1 MKKRLKEFK
10 KHCKGSLAI
19 MLAFA
24 LCVNGGG
31 LTKSTDKV
39 QAAESDNSKVWFTD
53 FEEGD
58 FTLNAYGNGITRDG
72 ANVYANTQAF
82 QYIQAEGKQWNNA
95 FNIRSVSGGAIDVSA
110 MTKIAFYVK
119 DTQGNNTVPVKL
131 IDSEGKTAETYTAA
145 AVKDSWTKLEVPL
158 SSFNGINKSSIT
170 EISIY
175 EWQNGTYYFDNIYF
189 EDDSGNKIMFQDFES
204 SNYINN
210 PGTNKLTNLDCHSG
224 GSSLLYQKAEDDWQ
238 GEERTVSVTTGKAD
252 GVDASGKEYLVFWI
266 KDTAGNNDPEVKL
279 IDTAGNES
287 AGVWTGHS
295 KAIHNEWKEIYV
307 PMSKFAKAGF
317 DSSKIAKIRMWEWNK
332 GDYYID
338 DIYFTNTLPP
348 SPPIADHDSGTYTES
363 FSLALTS
370 AETGGDIYYTLD
382 ETAPSQASA
391 RYTDPIA
398 ITAATV
404 VKAVYVKDG
413 ESSRAVTLNYQFV
426 LPDLPKKVFLQD
438 FEGTANVVNAEIVDT
453 QAFKG
458 TKSAKY
464 TVASSADP
472 TESNSFYAESNT
484 PVDTQNYTYLVFWLK
499 DTQGAN
505 TLKLQLE
512 DEAGNKTDFA
522 WVNTLTAEDGKAI
535 KNQWTEYAVKLNS
548 LSGIGKIDRTKVKA
562 IRLGEWNSGVYYV
575 DDIYVTNG
583 LLPAAPTSNYTSGT
597 YEALSGITLATKTPD
612 CDIYYTTDGSKP
624 TKASQKYTVPFT
636 LSEDTLIKAVTIR
649 QSDEEASQT
658 AEFSYRIKALPVRGT
673 VSYNTFD
680 NGIDQ
685 VTAAKGAVITASGT
699 EKYHGSKGLV
709 YQMATLSGAPTT
721 SVRSITIQPENGD
734 TADVRL
740 SRYLVF
746 YVKDMQAYNNTRMF
760 LEDEFGNQAAAW
772 TTCSSRYG
780 EWSQYY
786 VDLSTMEGFNK
797 LDLAYINKVTFG
809 FYNTGT
815 YYIDEVYF
823 TDTLYTGLP
832 GSLLPSLNPGPG
844 EVLSSLSDG
853 TYEVFAPVE
862 LAAESGADIYY
873 TLDGTVPTDKSAK
886 YSGAIYIKKPTT
898 VKAMAAKDGV
908 EGNVFVFQY
917 NIKPGKVVTIFGEAG
932 TYENSVIVALRSS
945 EDNTPV
951 YYTLDGSEPTIN
963 ATRYNSP
970 FRIDE
975 TTTLKAVGYSEEV
988 LSDTKTFEYHITGT
1002 DSGVK
1007 VPKASIPAGTYGGSR
1022 TVVLTSDTK
1031 DAVIHYTTDGSEPL
1045 ASSPVYEGPIE
1056 ITATTTIK
1064 ATAVKA
1070 DKISQTAVFQY
1081 VITSTPSN
1089 FLKTDGKKVRN
1100 NYGTGE
1106 EVILRGTN
1114 AGGWLVTENWQCPVD
1129 AKDQLTTLKVFN
1141 ERFGKAKADE
1151 LINKYQDNWWTDSDF
1166 NLVKAE
1172 GMNVLRLPVTYFE
1185 MLNEDGSLKLTAF
1198 DRLDWFINE
1207 AKKRDIYVM
1216 IDMHGAAGSQNGKDH
1231 SGDTTVEDIG
1241 DFYNNEANISK
1252 TIYLWE
1258 EIARRYRNEPMVC
1271 GYDLLNEP
1279 SATKLVQ
1286 YDVYDRI
1293 YRAIRSIDKDHIIY
1307 IQGIWNPTDLPDP
1320 SLYGWENIV
1329 YQYHFYQWDN
1339 LNDTATQV
1347 KFINE
1352 KVKMVN
1358 ESTNYN
1364 VPVFIGE
1371 FTFFNNTE
1379 SWKQCLDIFEEQGYS
1394 YTTWTFKVSDG
1405 GEGSSWGIY
1414 TGKSNPVFVNTD
1426 SYETIQEKW
1435 SGIRTTDSFIRNAK
1449 FADVLKTYFA
1459 KNKAILVPYEEETPG
1474 TEEPGTEEPGT
1485 QEPGNNNGNNSNTD
1499 SGTAEKAVNLKAGI
1513 SNVIVTGNKAQIT
1526 ITLPQAEILAQAAS
1540 GKKLTLTLSLPEKE
1554 LIEQLKQ
1561 DKDLSLYLT
1570 IPSAVIGNSN
1580 ILLEQLTLPSPVMA
1594 AAKAA
1599 GKTLEI
1605 TVQSGE
1611 KEYQWQFDGKLLKES
1626 GRKAVGINL
1635 LINSKAAEISDG
1647 KETVKGLTVTFF
1659 HIGLLPASAKVKIN
1673 IAAESELTGLKPGGK
1688 AYIYYRE
1695 EGSGKLLEIPNNLL
1709 SIQVNGDLWFSI
1721 THCSD
1726 YVILPKQPEEAVR
1739 VSLLHQTKLTAQ
1751 SKTLYVNGNTDNT
1764 FKVEAVLP
1772 ATLKKV
1778 NTFSKNN
1785 ADSGV
1790 AEVKLSFK
1798 SADKKVVTVD
1808 QAGKITAKAP
1818 GKTTVAVIA
1827 QLKDGSSRRF
1837 QVQVTVK
1844 KAEIQFITAPKS
1856 VKLGE
1861 TVYFSIKCPGYKV
1874 SDITWKT
1881 SKKGIAVTGM
1891 NKGKVK
1897 AAVKAKSVGTDY
1909 VEIYIKGKKVKSVK
1923 ITVTR

>member
-1 MKKRLKEFK
+1 MKKSIKEFK
-10 KHCKGSLAI
+10 KHCKRSLAVV
-19 MLAFA
+19 LVFG

-31 LTKSTDKV
+31 FTKDADKV
-39 QAAESDNSKVWFTD
+39 QAAEIDNSKVWFAD
-53 FEEGD
+53 FEERD
-58 FTLNAYGNGITRDG
+58 FTLNAYGNGITRDAG
-72 ANVYANTQAF
+72 NVHAGLQAF
-82 QYIQAEGKQWNNA
+82 QYVQAEGKQWNNA

-110 MTKIAFYVK
+110 MTKISFYVK

-131 IDSEGKTAETYTAA
+131 IDSEGKAAEFYTAA
-145 AVKDSWTKLEVPL
+145 AVKDNWTKLEVPL
-158 SSFNGINKSSIT
+158 SSFTGINMSSISQ
-170 EISIY
+170 IAMY
-175 EWQNGTYYFDNIYF
+175 EWQNGTYYFDDIYL
-189 EDDSGNKIMFQDFES
+189 EDDSGNKIIFQDFES

-210 PGTNKLTNLDCHSG
+210 PGTNKLTNLDRHNG
-224 GSSLLYQKAEDDWQ
+224 GNSLLYQKTEDDWQ
-238 GEERTVSVTTGKAD
+238 GEEQTVSVTTGKAD

-279 IDTAGNES
+279 VDTTGNES
-287 AGVWTGHS
+287 EGVWTGPS
-295 KAIHNEWKEIYV
+295 KAIHNEWKEICV
-307 PMSKFAKAGF
+307 PISKFAKVGF
-317 DSSKIAKIRMWEWNK
+317 DSSKIAKIKMWEWNK

-348 SPPIADHDSGTYTES
+348 SPPSADHDSGTFTES
-363 FSLALTS
+363 FSLALIS

-382 ETAPSQASA
+382 ETTPDQSSL
-391 RYTDPIA
+391 RYNGPIA
-398 ITAATV
+398 ITTATV
-404 VKAVYVKDG
+404 VMAVYVKDG
-413 ESSRAVTLNYQFV
+413 ESSRVVTLNYQFV
-426 LPDLPKKVFLQD
+426 LTDLPKKVFLQD
-438 FEGTANVVNAEIVDT
+438 FEGIANVVNAEIVNT
-453 QAFKG
+453 QVFKG

-472 TESNSFYAESNT
+472 TESNSFYAVSNA

-512 DEAGNKTDFA
+512 DEAGNKTDFT

-548 LSGIGKIDRTKVKA
+548 LSGISKIDRSKVKA

-583 LLPAAPTSNYTSGT
+583 LLPAAPTSNYKPGT
-597 YEALSGITLATKTPD
+597 YEVLSGITLSTKTPD
-612 CDIYYTTDGSKP
+612 CEIYYTTDGSEP

-658 AEFSYRIKALPVRGT
+658 AEFSYRIKALPVSGAI
-673 VSYNTFD
+673 SYNTFD
-680 NGIDQ
+680 NGLNQ
-685 VTAAKGAVITASGT
+685 VTAAKGAVITSSGT

-709 YQMATLSGAPTT
+709 YQMATLSGAPAT
-721 SVRSITIQPENGD
+721 SVRSITIQPENGS

-740 SRYLVF
+740 SKYLVF

-772 TTCSSRYG
+772 TTCSTRYG

-786 VDLSTMEGFNK
+786 VDLSTMESFNK
-797 LDLAYINKVTFG
+797 LDLAYISKVTFG

-823 TDTLYTGLP
+823 TDNLYTGLP
-832 GSLLPSLNPGPG
+832 GSLLPSLNPAPK
-844 EVLSSLSDG
+844 EVMSSLSDG
-853 TYEVFAPVE
+853 TYDVFAPVE

-873 TLDGTVPTDKSAK
+873 TLDGTLPTDKSAR

-898 VKAMAAKDGV
+898 VKAVAVKEGAA
-908 EGNVFVFQY
+908 GNVSVFRY

-945 EDNTPV
+945 EDNTAV

-975 TTTLKAVGYSEEV
+975 TTTLKAVGYSEGV
-988 LSDTKTFEYHITGT
+988 LSDTKTFEYHITGS

-1007 VPKASIPAGTYGGSR
+1007 MPKASIPAGTYGGSR
-1022 TVVLTSDTK
+1022 TLVLTSDTK
-1031 DAVIHYTTDGSEPL
+1031 DAVIHYTTDGSEPS
-1045 ASSPVYEGPIE
+1045 ASSQVYEGPLK

-1064 ATAVKA
+1064 AAAVKA
-1070 DKISQTAVFQY
+1070 NKISQTAVFQY
-1081 VITSTPSN
+1081 VITNTPSN

-1106 EVILRGTN
+1106 DVILRGTN

-1129 AKDQLTTLKVFN
+1129 AKDQLTVLKVFT
-1141 ERFGKAKADE
+1141 ERFGKAKANE
-1151 LINKYQDNWWTDSDF
+1151 LINKYQDNWWTESDF
-1166 NLVKAE
+1166 DLVKAE

-1185 MLNEDGSLKLTAF
+1185 MLNEDGSLKTTAF

-1216 IDMHGAAGSQNGKDH
+1216 IDMHGAVGSQNGKDH

-1241 DFYNNEANISK
+1241 DFYNNEANISR
-1252 TIYLWE
+1252 TVYLWE
-1258 EIARRYRNEPMVC
+1258 EIAKRYRNEPMVC

-1293 YRAIRSIDKDHIIY
+1293 YRAIRNIDKDHIIY
-1307 IQGIWNPTDLPDP
+1307 IQGIWNPTDLPEP
-1320 SLYGWENIV
+1320 SLYGWENVV

-1339 LNDTATQV
+1339 INDTAAQV

-1379 SWKQCLDIFEEQGYS
+1379 SWKQCLGIFEAQGYS

-1426 SYETIQEKW
+1426 SYEIIQEKW
-1435 SGIRTTDSFIRNAK
+1435 SGIKTADSFTRNAK
-1449 FADVLKTYFA
+1449 FADVLKNYFT
-1459 KNKAILVPYEEETPG
+1459 KNKPVLVPYEVETPG
-1474 TEEPGTEEPGT
+1474 TEEPGTEEPGS
-1485 QEPGNNNGNNSNTD
+1485 NNNNSGNNSNTA
-1499 SGTAEKAVNLKAGI
+1499 SGNTEKTVNLTAGI
-1513 SNVIVTGNKAQIT
+1513 SVVKVTGNKAEIT

-1561 DKDLSLYLT
+1561 DKDLSLRLT
-1570 IPSAVIGNSN
+1570 IPSAVIGNAN
-1580 ILLEQLTLPSPVMA
+1580 ILLEQLTFPSPVIA

-1599 GKTLEI
+1599 GRTIEI

-1626 GRKAVGINL
+1626 KREAAAINL
-1635 LINSKAAEISDG
+1635 LISSKPAEISNG
-1647 KETVKGLTVTFF
+1647 KEIVKGLTVTFS
-1659 HIGLLPASAKVKIN
+1659 HTGLLPASAKVKLN
-1673 IAAESELTGLKPGGK
+1673 IAAESEQTGLKPGGK

-1695 EGSGKLLEIPNNLL
+1695 EESGKLLEIPNNLL
-1709 SIQVNGDLWFSI
+1709 SIQENGDLWFSI

-1739 VSLLHQTKLTAQ
+1739 VSLLPQIKLTTQ
-1751 SKTLYVNGNTDNT
+1751 SKTLYINGSTGNT
-1764 FKVEAVLP
+1764 FKIETVLP
-1772 ATLKKV
+1772 ATLKTV
-1778 NTFSKNN
+1778 NGFSRNN
-1785 ADSGV
+1785 SDSGV
-1790 AEVKLSFK
+1790 AEVKFNYK
-1798 SADKKVVTVD
+1798 SADTKVASACQT
-1808 QAGKITAKAP
+1808 GKITAKAP
-1818 GKTTVAVIA
+1818 GKTTVTVTA
-1827 QLKDGSSRRF
+1827 QLKDGSSRSF
-1837 QVQVTVK
+1837 LVQVTVK
-1844 KAEIQFITAPKS
+1844 KAGIQLIKAPKS
-1856 VKLGE
+1856 VKAGE
-1861 TVYFSIKCPGYKV
+1861 TVYFSVKCLGYKA

-1881 SKKGIAVTGM
+1881 AKKGIVVTGM
-1891 NKGKVK
+1891 NKGKVQ
-1897 AAVKAKSVGTDY
+1897 AAVKAEGVGTDY
-1909 VEIYIKGKKVKSVK
+1909 VEIYIKGKKVKRIK
-1923 ITVTR
+1923 IIVTQ